1 MITNMKTQKVWFV
14 TGASKGLGSTLVRR
28 LLTEGYKVAA
38 TSRNADALREQVG
51 YEGGDF
57 LPLEVN
63 LTDNSSVASAI
74 TEVVAK
80 LGTIDV
86 VVNNAG
92 YGQLGTLEELTDE
105 EARKNFDVN
114 VFGSLNVIRNVMPI
128 FREKKSGAFFNISS
142 IAGFMGTFPG
152 WGIYNATK
160 FAVAGFT
167 EALSAETKSLGVTA
181 TIVYPGYFKT
191 NFLLQGSLLTAAS
204 PIAEYKE
211 ARDLEVIHNEQIIG
225 NQPGDPEKAAA
236 AFIRVAEMENR
247 PLHLF
252 LGSDSFGMAHGKIE
266 ALQQDLRAF
275 EDISKSTDFNAQD
288 AFYLSVQPGVLSG
301 CTIIKA
307 GDLNEVER

>member
-1 MITNMKTQKVWFV
+1 MSTQKVWFV
-14 TGASKGLGSTLVRR
+14 TGASKGLGLSLVKR

-38 TSRNADALREQVG
+38 TSRDAEALRREAG
-51 YEGGDF
+51 NDSSDF
-57 LPLEVN
+57 LPLQVD
-63 LTDNSSVASAI
+63 LTDNASVGKAVSDI
-74 TEVVAK
+74 IAK

-114 VFGSLNVIRNVMPI
+114 VFGSLNVIRNVMPV
-128 FREKKSGAFFNISS
+128 FRQKRAGAFFNISS
-142 IAGFMGTFPG
+142 IAGFLGTFPG

-167 EALSAETKSLGVTA
+167 EALSAETKSMGISA

-191 NFLLQGSLLTAAS
+191 NFLLQGSLRTAAN
-204 PIAEYKE
+204 PIADYKE
-211 ARDLEVIHNEQIIG
+211 ARELEVIHNDQIIG

-236 AFIRVAEMENR
+236 ALIRVAEMKER

-252 LGSDSFGMAHGKIE
+252 LGSDSFGMAQNKLL
-266 ALQQDLRAF
+266 AVQSDLTAF
-275 EDISKSTDFNAQD
+275 EEVSRSTDF
-288 AFYLSVQPGVLSG
+288 
-301 CTIIKA
+301 KA
-307 GDLNEVER
+307 

>member
-1 MITNMKTQKVWFV
+1 MKTQKVWFV
-14 TGASKGLGSTLVRR
+14 TGASKGLGLALVKR
-28 LLTEGYKVAA
+28 LLSEGYKVAA
-38 TSRNADALREQVG
+38 TSRDVDALRKETGV
-51 YEGGDF
+51 ESSDF

-63 LTDNSSVASAI
+63 LTNDGSVREAVSEI
-74 TEVVAK
+74 IAK

-114 VFGSLNVIRNVMPI
+114 VFGSLNVIRNVMPH
-128 FREKKSGAFFNISS
+128 FRRKRSGAFFNISS
-142 IAGFMGTFPG
+142 IAGFLGTFPG

-167 EALSAETKSLGVTA
+167 EALSAETQSLGVTA

-191 NFLLQGSLLTAAS
+191 NFLLQGSLRTAAN
-204 PIAEYKE
+204 PINEYKE
-211 ARDLEVIHNEQIIG
+211 ARDLEVIHSDQIIG

-236 AFIRVAEMENR
+236 AFIKVAEMEKR

-252 LGSDSFGMAHGKIE
+252 LGSDSLGMARTKIE
-266 ALQQDLRAF
+266 AVENDLATF
-275 EDISKSTDFNAQD
+275 ENIGKSTDF
-288 AFYLSVQPGVLSG
+288 
-301 CTIIKA
+301 
-307 GDLNEVER
+307 